1 MRMYSKRFAYGG
13 LYDPMHVPRPRLRG
27 LLASIGLRPFPTY
40 RTRFHRV
47 RVGRSDFWEPL
58 VNLLARKTPREAA
71 VTEMGRR
78 YREFVTIFEKARE
91 AKQHTIIKLSA

>member
-1 MRMYSKRFAYGG
+1 
-13 LYDPMHVPRPRLRG
+13 
-27 LLASIGLRPFPTY
+27 
-40 RTRFHRV
+40 
-47 RVGRSDFWEPL
+47 VGRSDFWEPL